1 MDCDRMLD
9 LSRIG
14 DKPKKEKL
22 VVLTADDQKQLVRLR
37 SKWQKVA
44 QSTDRINRPRA
55 EKTIQA
61 IYAYANKPKP
71 EIIFFDSPHP
81 PAIAHFSNQKK
92 LYTPSYLLR
101 KLRHKLNKAIRQE
114 VARSLRIELHDY
126 FLKSPLCEF
135 STVLYE
141 DLESHMGLTEPI
153 AKLEMGMYAYYE
165 FMRRLIDP
173 KPVETEWKLLQTWA
187 KEGQW
192 SFAFED
198 LCLICDRPTE
208 ILIPKAGKTGT
219 VMLKFSDGVSF

>member
-9 LSRIG
+9 LSRVG

-22 VVLTADDQKQLVRLR
+22 TVLTAEDQKQRDRLR
-37 SKWQKVA
+37 SKWQKIA

-61 IYAYANKPKP
+61 IYAYANKP
-71 EIIFFDSPHP
+71 
-81 PAIAHFSNQKK
+81 SNQKR
-92 LYTPSYLLR
+92 LYTPNYLFR
-101 KLRHKLNKAIRQE
+101 KLRYKLNQAIRQE

-126 FLKSPLCEF
+126 FLEQPLCEF

-141 DLESHMGLTEPI
+141 DLESKMGLTEPI

-208 ILIPKAGKTGT
+208 IVIPKAGKPGT
-219 VMLKFSDGVSF
+219 VMLKFADGVSF

>member
-1 MDCDRMLD
+1 MLD

-101 KLRHKLNKAIRQE
+101 KLRYKLNKAIRQE

-141 DLESHMGLTEPI
+141 DLESHMGLT
-153 AKLEMGMYAYYE
+153 
-165 FMRRLIDP
+165 
-173 KPVETEWKLLQTWA
+173 
-187 KEGQW
+187 
-192 SFAFED
+192 
-198 LCLICDRPTE
+198 
-208 ILIPKAGKTGT
+208 
-219 VMLKFSDGVSF
+219 